1 MKYWSFL
8 LAKLAIVAALLR
20 GLWWFMELVLP
31 APATIATYQLGRFG
45 QDLPWTTAIFLYFL
59 TGAGLVFLLCF
70 LDQRYRCRTCL
81 RRLRMPLST
90 GSWDQMLQFGRPK
103 MEYICPFGHGTLDV
117 HQIQFTGREKDDW
130 RKHDDDIWRELES
143 LSGSE
148 K

>member
-1 MKYWSFL
+1 MKYWLFL
-8 LAKLAIVAALLR
+8 VAKLAVVVAVLR
-20 GLWWFMELVLP
+20 GLWWGMEHVLP
-31 APATIATYQLGRFG
+31 EPVTIATYQLGRFG
-45 QDLPWTTAIFLYFL
+45 QDFYWTTAIFLFFL
-59 TGAGLVFLLCF
+59 VGAGLVFLCF

-117 HQIQFTGREKDDW
+117 HQIQFSGREKDDW